1 MKRTLK
7 AFVNLALSSQSHPPL
22 PIRQL
27 SVLRALS
34 TTTTTTTRVS
44 TESKEKESKKD
55 SFILEKFRQRKL
67 QGSLKT
73 TIATTTKQQERSNCR
88 ADVVV
93 GSKSEASIGEVV
105 SGFEELGLKEEVA
118 MAAGEL
124 GVWVPTEIQCVGIP
138 AILEGKS
145 LVLSSNSGSG
155 RTLSYLLPLVQLL
168 RGDEA
173 LSGMKPKQPKAIV
186 LCTTEELSDEG
197 FRIAKSIS
205 DFARLSRS
213 GSDHLSPENM
223 SKPPIGM
230 LIGTPFEVV
239 QQIEEGS
246 IATDDIKYLVLDNAD
261 AMFDN
266 GFGPEI
272 SRIISSLKNRKSQS
286 NDQRLQTVLVTD
298 TMTEVL
304 GKSGILERLEHDNA
318 GKVTAIVLKIDQMEA
333 FEIIKSSDALK
344 KKMAEAIDS
353 FASGS

>member
-246 IATDDIKYLVLDNAD
+246 IATDDIKYLVL
-261 AMFDN
+261 
-266 GFGPEI
+266 
-272 SRIISSLKNRKSQS
+272 
-286 NDQRLQTVLVTD
+286 
-298 TMTEVL
+298 